1 VGAAPGETVVNNY
14 YGDDNFG
21 GGSHRDNALLAD
33 NGNLDN
39 GLDDYVDDSQ
49 NDDSSFF

>member
-1 VGAAPGETVVNNY
+1 MPVAVDTETSAVT
-14 YGDDNFG
+14 
-21 GGSHRDNALLAD
+21 ALLAD

-39 GLDDYVDDSQ
+39 GLDDYIDDSQ